1 MYLFFFWAK
10 IPARNVVIRIKVSVL
25 ASGSSGN
32 SIFISGNKTSI
43 LVDAG
48 LSGKEINNRLNQVG
62 VHGDDLDAIL
72 VTHEHSD
79 HIKGVGVLSRR
90 YGLPIYANQLTW
102 QGAESCLGKLKQEN
116 CRVFKK
122 DFTVGELE
130 IRAFNISHDASDPVG
145 YIISCGGVSVGIAT
159 DMGCV
164 KEEIRHNLKGLDL
177 LIIEANHDLE
187 MLMNGSYPWPLK
199 KRINGEKGHLSND
212 YTADLLPCLVNS
224 NFPRILLA
232 HLSKDNNMPDLAYI
246 TVKNNLENNDLVIGK
261 DLHLDITYRDRP
273 TPLYEVG

>member
-1 MYLFFFWAK
+1 MM
-10 IPARNVVIRIKVSVL
+10 KVSVL

-32 SIFISGNKTSI
+32 SILVSGNKTSI
-43 LVDAG
+43 LIDAG

-62 VHGDDLDAIL
+62 IHGDELNAIL

-102 QGAESCLGKLKQEN
+102 EGAEGCLGKIQEEN
-116 CRVFKK
+116 CRIFKN
-122 DFTVGELE
+122 DFMVGELE
-130 IRAFNISHDASDPVG
+130 ISPFSISHDAADPVG
-145 YIISCGGVSVGIAT
+145 YIISCGGVRVGIAT
-159 DMGCV
+159 DMGYV
-164 KEEIRHNLKGLDL
+164 KPEAKQALMGLDL

-199 KRINGEKGHLSND
+199 KRINGDRGHLSND
-212 YTADLLPCLVNS
+212 YTADLLPSLINS

-232 HLSKDNNMPDLAYI
+232 HLSKDNNIPDLAYI
-246 TVKNNLENNDLVIGK
+246 TVKNSLENHELVIGK
-261 DLHLDITYRDRP
+261 DLQLDITYRDRP